1 MIKSRTSPIN
11 RKSSTKMSR
20 KSLTN
25 LISEMVREQLGAS
38 KTVRT
43 VGELKAALG
52 GMDDG
57 LELVISL
64 MHNGASI
71 VVRNIEIEVTGDEE
85 QEVTIG
91 GEPENWD

>member
-1 MIKSRTSPIN
+1 MMI
-11 RKSSTKMSR
+11 SR

-25 LISEMVREQLGAS
+25 VISEMVRQQLGVS

-52 GMDDG
+52 GMDDE

-64 MHNGASI
+64 IHGGKSI
-71 VVRNIEIEVTGDEE
+71 VVRDIEIEVTGDEE